1 MKTPGDGVLT
11 GTTVAA
17 VGTDL
22 LIWTVGGGVPRDR
35 VDVKIDGRRVR
46 A

>member
-1 MKTPGDGVLT
+1 MKTPGDGV
-11 GTTVAA
+11 GQQVAA

-35 VDVKIDGRRVR
+35 VDVKIDGRRAR